1 MYFFPL
7 EATYFIA
14 SDLSVLGKKVGKLHD
29 KHEQCFFDNPPFYS
43 VINVIKYVATFIRT
57 GDLSQPSIKLRIPQF
72 THYLYSNIEYNGN
85 QRGKY

>member
-1 MYFFPL
+1 M
-7 EATYFIA
+7 
-14 SDLSVLGKKVGKLHD
+14 
-29 KHEQCFFDNPPFYS
+29 FFDNPPFYS
-43 VINVIKYVATFIRT
+43 VINVLKYVATFIRT